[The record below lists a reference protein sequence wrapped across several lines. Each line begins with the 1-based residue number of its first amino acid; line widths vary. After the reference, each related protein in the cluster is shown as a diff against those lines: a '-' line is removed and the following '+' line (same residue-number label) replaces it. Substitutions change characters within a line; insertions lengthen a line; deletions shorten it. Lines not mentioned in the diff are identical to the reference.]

1 MVLKAEQPLALCRR
15 RVSGRQSLL
24 DHNRGYIYW
33 KSRPVF
39 WGWLF
44 VVFVG
49 ELAAF

>member
-24 DHNRGYIYW
+24 DRNRGDSYW
-33 KSRPVF
+33 KPRPV
-39 WGWLF
+39 WGWSF
-44 VVFVG
+44 VVSVG